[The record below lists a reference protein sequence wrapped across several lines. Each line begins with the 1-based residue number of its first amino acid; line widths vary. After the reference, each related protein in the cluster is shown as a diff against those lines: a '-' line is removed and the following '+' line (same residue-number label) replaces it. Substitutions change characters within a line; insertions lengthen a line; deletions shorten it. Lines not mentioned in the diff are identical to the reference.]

1 MHPCRR
7 ALVPA
12 RFQTAPTGGTSMNP
26 CRRALPILMHP
37 CRRALVPARFQ
48 TAPTGGTSMNPCRRA
63 LPVWIFS
70 VSGQGCPA
78 YKRGNQTRYGIGPRK
93 SCLEKEATKRFCSLS
108 CILETTHAKRIV
120 EIVGINFYT
129 RPTHA
134 FLTRFIERHEASPDC
149 GEQNSCDKLPAH
161 RAPAACRWMR

>member
-1 MHPCRR
+1 MPARFQTAPTGGISMHPCRRALPVSMHSCRR

-12 RFQTAPTGGTSMNP
+12 RFQTAPTGGIS
-26 CRRALPILMHP
+26 MHP
-37 CRRALVPARFQ
+37 CRRALPVSIFRYRDRDVP
-48 TAPTGGTSMNPCRRA
+48 PTR
-63 LPVWIFS
+63 I
-70 VSGQGCPA
+70 
-78 YKRGNQTRYGIGPRK
+78 GIGTWK
-93 SCLEKEATKRFCSLS
+93 SILQEDATKRFCSLS

-129 RPTHA
+129 CPTHA
-134 FLTRFIERHEASPDC
+134 FLARFIERHEASSDC

>member
-1 MHPCRR
+1 MPARFQTAPTGGISMNPCRRALPFSMNPCRR

-12 RFQTAPTGGTSMNP
+12 RFQTAPTGGISMNP
-26 CRRALPILMHP
+26 CRK
-37 CRRALVPARFQ
+37 
-48 TAPTGGTSMNPCRRA
+48 A

-70 VSGQGCPA
+70 VSGLGVPPTR
-78 YKRGNQTRYGIGPRK
+78 RGNQTGIQ
-93 SCLEKEATKRFCSLS
+93 EATKRFCSLS

-129 RPTHA
+129 CPTHA
-134 FLTRFIERHEASPDC
+134 FLARFIERHEASSDC